1 MLLAVLH
8 EFRGVH
14 YQSERTKI
22 RQALEIERPLR
33 PLITAGLAG
42 ILALVGFLNQN
53 PERKVA
59 IEGHTDNVGDDDSN
73 QGLSQRRAD
82 SVKMFL
88 VQQGIASGR
97 IVSSGKGER
106 QPVADN
112 QSEGGRQQNRRVEVI
127 IDNSAPVVESM

>member
-1 MLLAVLH
+1 M
-8 EFRGVH
+8 
-14 YQSERTKI
+14 
-22 RQALEIERPLR
+22 
-33 PLITAGLAG
+33 
-42 ILALVGFLNQN
+42 
-53 PERKVA
+53 
-59 IEGHTDNVGDDDSN
+59 GDDDSN

-82 SVKMFL
+82 SVKTFL